1 MENILQKEFPN
12 IRKHLPNIIDGP
24 FYKGV
29 VALADN
35 SVILRIVALCTE
47 ANRGQMDRD
56 LNREIKLIC
65 DKYDINIP
73 FPQIVVNQ
81 PTVIKQ
87 ASGVGEGTG
96 AQVYRGTARTVC
108 QHHDEDE
115 EDR

>member
-1 MENILQKEFPN
+1 MSPL
-12 IRKHLPNIIDGP
+12 RKNLPNIIDGP

-47 ANRGQMDRD
+47 ANRGQMDR
-56 LNREIKLIC
+56 RPQPEIKLIC

-73 FPQIVVNQ
+73 FRRSSSTS

-87 ASGVGEGTG
+87 ASE
-96 AQVYRGTARTVC
+96 RGRMRRRRRASSPRNSATRHCLPTS
-108 QHHDEDE
+108 
-115 EDR
+115 